1 MKKVILSVTL
11 VASMIAMT
19 HVQDVNAM
27 NEQPATTIIT
37 GEDGFVDAKLEDL
50 SPAVQDSINA
60 LTLEYDVEA
69 LKYNAEKQLTKVKLI
84 KKDDQSK
91 TTVYFDAEGNK
102 VKNPSMKAEKVKE
115 KVEEQLPSAEISYGM
130 QDDGYVDIKFEALNE
145 KVQEAVRA
153 LSEKYDLTALKNNAE
168 KKLFKVVG
176 TSKEDKTEKTFYLNE
191 NGEEVNLD
199 AAPVEKEVTEAPELL

>member
-1 MKKVILSVTL
+1 M
-11 VASMIAMT
+11 
-19 HVQDVNAM
+19 
-27 NEQPATTIIT
+27 
-37 GEDGFVDAKLEDL
+37 
-50 SPAVQDSINA
+50 
-60 LTLEYDVEA
+60 
-69 LKYNAEKQLTKVKLI
+69 
-84 KKDDQSK
+84 
-91 TTVYFDAEGNK
+91 
-102 VKNPSMKAEKVKE
+102 
-115 KVEEQLPSAEISYGM
+115 EEQLPSAEVSYGM

-199 AAPVEKEVTEAPELL
+199 AAPAEKEVTEAPELL

>member
-19 HVQDVNAM
+19 NVQDVNAM
-27 NEQPATTIIT
+27 NEQPAATIIT
-37 GEDGFVDAKLEDL
+37 GDDGFVDVKLEDL
-50 SPAVQDSINA
+50 SPAVQDSVNA

-91 TTVYFDAEGNK
+91 KTVYFDAEGK
-102 VKNPSMKAEKVKE
+102 EVKNPSMKAEKVKE
-115 KVEEQLPSAEISYGM
+115 KLEEQKPSVEVSYGM

-153 LSEKYDLTALKNNAE
+153 ISEKYDLTALKNNAE

-199 AAPVEKEVTEAPELL
+199 AAPAEKEVTEAPVLL

>member
-1 MKKVILSVTL
+1 MKKVILTITL
-11 VASMIAMT
+11 VASMIAMSQ
-19 HVQDVNAM
+19 VEEVNAM
-27 NEQPATTIIT
+27 NEQPAVTMIT
-37 GEDGFVDAKLEDL
+37 GDDGFVDVKLEDL

-91 TTVYFDAEGNK
+91 KTVYFDAEGK
-102 VKNPSMKAEKVKE
+102 EVKNPSMKAAKVKE

-168 KKLFKVVG
+168 KKLIKLVG

-199 AAPVEKEVTEAPELL
+199 AVPAEKEVTEAPVLL